1 MIYPIGSMYAI
12 YGNIYHQYTPNVSI
26 YTIHGSYGC
35 IYIYIHICKKIAK
48 LLLVLPAFS
57 LVIESP
63 VIGITTDLPGLAP
76 SSDSPEKR
84 AMRIEGCFFD
94 RNVYIYIFNVYDCIC
109 ISADPGRRKGE
120 SARE

>member
-1 MIYPIGSMYAI
+1 MDPMGVY
-12 YGNIYHQYTPNVSI
+12 
-26 YTIHGSYGC
+26 

-94 RNVYIYIFNVYDCIC
+94 RNVYIYIYLMYMIVYVYPPTP
-109 ISADPGRRKGE
+109 ADARGRAPGNKT
-120 SARE
+120 SKF